1 MGARLRS
8 SKRLAPVA
16 VAIILLALGLLA
28 PGALA
33 DDPPGGPPTP
43 TVSTD
48 KSTYLPGD
56 TVSISGGNWIVGET
70 VHLHVADEGGHGWS
84 RDLDVLV
91 GADGSISD
99 SFALPSE
106 FAAGFGV
113 SATGALGQMATASF
127 SDEFAAPGAPPTI
140 VSDQADYA
148 PGSTVS
154 LSGANWHPG
163 ESVHIFVNDAIG
175 QTWSRNVDVNAA
187 LDGTIRDSFSLPNYF
202 VSDYTAKATGTSGTA
217 TTTFTDKVGTTTT
230 ITQTAG
236 TNPSPFG
243 SSVTFRGSVTSDT
256 PGSGTPTGT
265 IDFKDGGTIVCNNVA
280 VSGSG
285 DSASANCT
293 TSTLSV
299 GSHSIRADYNASGST
314 FNNSH
319 SSDLSFTV
327 TSAAS
332 TSLAVSSA
340 TDTYGGTVN
349 LSATL
354 MSGGSGVSGKSISF
368 TLNGNSA
375 GSATTNASGV
385 ASLSGV
391 SLNGINAGTYA
402 TGLQGSFAGDSS
414 YSASSGSNSLTVNKA
429 SQTITFTSTAPS
441 SAVYGSTY
449 TPTATGGGSGN
460 PVTFGA
466 SGACS
471 YDGNTGKVT
480 MTSTGTC
487 TVTADQPGNGNYNA
501 APQASQSFSVGKA
514 NQATLTVTAPNSGA
528 YGDHLT
534 MSASG
539 GSGTGA
545 LSFSATGDSD
555 ACSIL
560 TTGPDTGKLSID
572 KGTGTCKITAHKAAD
587 SNYSAADSSDH
598 TVTVN
603 PRDATASITAADKT
617 YDGTTATTASCALN
631 PQSGTVGKISGDDV
645 DCTASSADFDTAAA
659 GTGKTVTAD
668 VDLTGADEANYQL
681 TASTASTTA
690 DINKRNVTATIS
702 AADKTYD
709 GSDAA
714 TISGCSLEA
723 QSGNHGVLT
732 GETVGCSGSSGHFSS
747 AAAGTGKTVTADVDL
762 TGADEA
768 NYQLTASTASTTAD
782 INPKPLTVKAD
793 NKTMV
798 LNGTVPPLTYTIT
811 GFVPGE
817 TVALVS
823 GVASCSTAN
832 GTAVGIFPITCTVG
846 SLAAPN
852 YSFPSAN
859 LTNGTL
865 TVQYAGS
872 ASCLG
877 SSGHT
882 ILQPVNVDG
891 TSVFKQGSTVPA
903 KFRVCDANG
912 NSIGTPGV
920 VSGFKLIKTVAGT
933 VVQTV
938 DEEVFSTTPDTAFRW
953 SSTDQQWIFNISTK
967 PLKANT
973 TYTYRITLNDASNIE
988 FLFGLK

>member
-690 DINKRNVTATIS
+690 DIN
-702 AADKTYD
+702 
-709 GSDAA
+709 
-714 TISGCSLEA
+714 
-723 QSGNHGVLT
+723 
-732 GETVGCSGSSGHFSS
+732 
-747 AAAGTGKTVTADVDL
+747 
-762 TGADEA
+762 
-768 NYQLTASTASTTAD
+768 
-782 INPKPLTVKAD
+782 PKPLTVKAD